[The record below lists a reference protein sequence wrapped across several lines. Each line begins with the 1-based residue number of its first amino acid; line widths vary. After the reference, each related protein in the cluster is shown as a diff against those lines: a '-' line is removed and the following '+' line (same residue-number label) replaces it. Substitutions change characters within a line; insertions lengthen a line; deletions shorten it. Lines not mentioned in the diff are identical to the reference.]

1 MTLCPICGESN
12 GELLL
17 DRRLK
22 DSFEMYTVNPAG
34 VCDKCRGKYLKEGVM
49 FINPDTGSLYVV
61 KEEAARN
68 LLLDAHIDFPERER
82 IVFCDEG
89 VIDMFNKVER
99 STADENPQY
108 SNEHFC

>member
-1 MTLCPICGESN
+1 MKSYVTMTLCPICGESN

-34 VCDKCRGKYLKEGVM
+34 VCDTCKEKYLKEGVM
-49 FINPDTGSLYVV
+49 FINPETGSLYVI
-61 KEEAARN
+61 KESAARG
-68 LLLDAHIDFPERER
+68 LLADAHINFPERER

-89 VIDMFNKVER
+89 IINMFNRVEHSIAEG
-99 STADENPQY
+99 ST
-108 SNEHFC
+108 S